1 MIPNL
6 TQSLNLSPQF
16 VGGGGGG
23 GVPPPATAGAG
34 VAQPAKNNK
43 MAEQLVLELINPDLR
58 EQALLDLSKEIIS
71 IYPVL
76 SPPTLTPAASNRV
89 CNALALLQGPSVD
102 RP

>member
-16 VGGGGGG
+16 VGGAGGG

-58 EQALLDLSKEIIS
+58 EQALLDLSK
-71 IYPVL
+71 
-76 SPPTLTPAASNRV
+76 
-89 CNALALLQGPSVD
+89 GPSVD
-102 RP
+102 GP